1 MEWPHFCE
9 CINILTE
16 NSSEPWANKSPVP
29 RITFILLHHHVYD
42 YMLQVNLAD
51 FYRKEAKRKL
61 LPFHAANLI
70 QSRKLYI
77 DDEDLESEYD
87 QLAVESTVVDTVLRD
102 ENVIK
107 EIGSNSLTDKK
118 EGWFDFL
125 LQQRK

>member
-9 CINILTE
+9 CINILTK

-29 RITFILLHHHVYD
+29 RITFISLHHHVYD
-42 YMLQVNLAD
+42 YILQVNLAD

-107 EIGSNSLTDKK
+107 EIGSNSLTEKK
-118 EGWFDFL
+118 EGWFDF
-125 LQQRK
+125 

>member
-9 CINILTE
+9 CINILTK

-29 RITFILLHHHVYD
+29 RITFISLHHHVYD
-42 YMLQVNLAD
+42 YILQVNLAD

-118 EGWFDFL
+118 EGWFDF
-125 LQQRK
+125 